1 MDWELRLDE
10 LKKQSNEVLR
20 RTKGLKQWKIEGF
33 CWIERL
39 NMKTVFDNY
48 IRSQEVKDYS
58 IHHQTIAS
66 LKLIPRQ
73 IDTMTN
79 QTYKHSNGQT
89 VYLVFETTKNLFRIE
104 GSNSAKQSSNLQTTH
119 NTSRNARAYKAEL
132 LSDLFHWF
140 KRSSR
145 QSLEFQKTLC
155 RKRPPK
161 SKFIIESKLCYS
173 FGKCK
178 MYLQLA
184 MFYWPIAT
192 KVRLTCSY
200 QGYNWS
206 TATKVRLTC
215 SYQG

>member
-10 LKKQSNEVLR
+10 LKKQSNEGLPDL
-20 RTKGLKQWKIEGF
+20 KNEGLKQWKIEGF

-58 IHHQTIAS
+58 IHHQTISS

-89 VYLVFETTKNLFRIE
+89 VYSVFETTKNLFRIE

-119 NTSRNARAYKAEL
+119 NTSRNTQHCPCL
-132 LSDLFHWF
+132 
-140 KRSSR
+140 
-145 QSLEFQKTLC
+145 
-155 RKRPPK
+155 
-161 SKFIIESKLCYS
+161 
-173 FGKCK
+173 
-178 MYLQLA
+178 
-184 MFYWPIAT
+184 
-192 KVRLTCSY
+192 
-200 QGYNWS
+200 
-206 TATKVRLTC
+206 
-215 SYQG
+215 